1 MHTIR
6 RRPGANR
13 AVSPAVPERE
23 GNIRA
28 IARALEL
35 LLAMNETQPCTLSD
49 LYATTGLPKPTI
61 FRILSTLKKEGYVRR
76 EGAHGL
82 YHLTEKTRRL
92 GAAYNEKLLVVD
104 VGAPLVVKVTKAIKW
119 PLAIGVI
126 DGDSM
131 VVRYSTMP
139 YSPLAVRATTLGR
152 RLGLLDSAMG
162 QAYLAFC
169 EEGERTIL
177 ADMLRASVPESD
189 AQLQE
194 IVDTVRKRGYGLRLP
209 KGNRISGTV
218 AVPILRG
225 RHIPGVLG
233 MTTFGSAMNAKTVS
247 TFLPVLTRTAQDIA
261 SAMDAREGGA
271 AAPR

>member
-1 MHTIR
+1 
-6 RRPGANR
+6 
-13 AVSPAVPERE
+13 VVEKE
-23 GNIRA
+23 GQIRA
-28 IARALEL
+28 IVRALDL
-35 LLAMNETQPCTLSD
+35 LLAMNDRQPCTLSD
-49 LYATTGLPKPTI
+49 LHVATGLPKPTI
-61 FRILSTLKKEGYVRR
+61 FRILATLKKEGYVRR
-76 EGAHGL
+76 EGSQGL

-126 DGDSM
+126 DGDSI

-177 ADMLRASVPESD
+177 LDMVRSVAPEGEMESAEQIQATVD
-189 AQLQE
+189 A
-194 IVDTVRKRGYGLRLP
+194 IRKRGYGLRLP
-209 KGNRISGTV
+209 KGNRISGTL

-225 RHIPGVLG
+225 RQVPGVLS

-271 AAPR
+271 TSR